1 VRLTQGRVGT
11 LRRTSWRHYQD
22 PGRSYMS
29 LPRYLRG
36 YCGRIAAA
44 AERLVMVSLEC
55 RPALE
60 VIDYGRHRDVLLY
73 VDPPYLAGTRTSVNY
88 RHEVAAEA
96 DHRELAAALHAARP
110 SVTNSVA
117 TAHIS
122 RAASKWTR
130 RPLCPEASSAPCGPA
145 LFAYLTCA
153 DRVPAFPGD
162 PGGCHSVSHSA
173 ALHRS
178 RPSAFRMRGSKGAI
192 YRYRIP

>member
-1 VRLTQGRVGT
+1 
-11 LRRTSWRHYQD
+11 
-22 PGRSYMS
+22 MS

-44 AERLVMVSLEC
+44 AERLAMVSLEC

-88 RHEVAAEA
+88 RHEMAAEA

-145 LFAYLTCA
+145 LFACLTCA
-153 DRVPAFPGD
+153 DRVPACTGVPRRSWRLSLSLSLS
-162 PGGCHSVSHSA
+162 PA
-173 ALHRS
+173 A
-178 RPSAFRMRGSKGAI
+178 
-192 YRYRIP
+192 